1 MILDFLKIIFIYI
14 YVGCPG
20 LRFGTQD
27 LQSSLRPVG
36 SSSWAEDRTQAPC
49 IGSAES

>member
-27 LQSSLRPVG
+27 LRSSLQLSG
-36 SSSWAEDRTQAPC
+36 SLVAACTLAACR
-49 IGSAES
+49 I